1 MRHSLLITAA
11 LLVPAALA
19 AQDTTRYSRADTL
32 RGSNG
37 PARAWWD
44 ATFYDLRVRVSPADS
59 SIRGSNAITYRVF
72 RPSREMQIDL
82 QVPME
87 IDSIVQDR
95 RRVPYRRDG
104 HAFFLTLQARQ
115 RAGEHKTV
123 TVYYHG
129 KPRVA
134 VRAPW
139 DGGYTWAAD
148 SSGGPWIATSNEGLG
163 ASVWWPNKDIAS
175 DEPDSQRIAVTVPD
189 PLVDVSNGRLRATT
203 RHGDG
208 TTTYEWFVSSPINN
222 YNVTVNAARY
232 AHFSDTLTGE
242 SGLLTL
248 DYWPLEANLAAARR
262 QFRQVRPMLQCF
274 ERWFGPFPW
283 YQDGFKLIETP
294 HLGMEHQSGIAY
306 GNWYLNGYRGQDL
319 SGTGLGLPWDYIIIH
334 EAAHE
339 WWGNNVSAA
348 DHADMWIHESF
359 GTYAEGIYVECTQG
373 RSAGA
378 AYIIGLRRRIQN
390 RLPLVPTYGV
400 NASPPGDQ
408 YPKGANFL
416 HTIRTV
422 VDDDV
427 RWRRILR
434 GIQETFRRQ
443 TVHGQAVREYLSRE
457 AGVDLS
463 RIFRQYLDNPA
474 IPTFEYRVE
483 NGSLSYRWAGVVAG
497 FDMPVRVAIP
507 GMGSRLL
514 RPGAE
519 WQSLAVGQV
528 GAEDIVVD
536 ENYYVNVRNAG
547 GSR

>member
-1 MRHSLLITAA
+1 MRHSVLLAAA
-11 LLVPAALA
+11 LLAPAALT

-44 ATFYDLRVRVSPADS
+44 ATFYDLRVRVNPADS
-59 SIRGSNAITYRVF
+59 TIRGSNAITYRVL

-95 RRVPYRRDG
+95 RRVPHRRDG
-104 HAFFLTLQARQ
+104 HAFFLTLQAPQ
-115 RAGEHKTV
+115 RAGELKTV

-139 DGGYTWAAD
+139 DGGYTWATD

-203 RHGDG
+203 RNGDG
-208 TTTYEWFVSSPINN
+208 TTTYEWFVTAPINN

-242 SGLLTL
+242 RGLLTL

-262 QFRQVRPMLQCF
+262 QFRQVRPMMQCF

-319 SGTGLGLPWDYIIIH
+319 SGTGLGLLWDYIIIH
-334 EAAHE
+334 ETAHE

-359 GTYAEGIYVECTQG
+359 GYYAEAIYVECTQG
-373 RSAGA
+373 KSAGA
-378 AYIIGLRRRIQN
+378 AYIVGSRRGIQN
-390 RLPLVPTYGV
+390 RRPIMAPYGV
-400 NASPPGDQ
+400 NATGSGDM
-408 YPKGANFL
+408 YPKGGNML
-416 HTIRTV
+416 HTIRTII
-422 VDDDV
+422 DDDA
-427 RWRRILR
+427 RWRSILR
-434 GIQETFRRQ
+434 GIQSTFGRQ
-443 TVHGQAVREYLSRE
+443 TVAGQAVRDYVSRE
-457 AGVDLS
+457 AGMDLS
-463 RIFRQYLDNPA
+463 RVFQQYLNESA

-483 NGSLSYRWAGVVAG
+483 NGSLSYRWTGVIAG

-514 RPGAE
+514 RPNAA

-528 GAEDIVVD
+528 AAGDIVVD
-536 ENYYVNVRNAG
+536 ENYYVNVRNAE